1 MAAPGDD
8 FDLAEAAL
16 LVAARAEPQLSVGRE
31 LARLDDLADD
41 ARPWVESAVPWPDG
55 LSRFLF
61 LERGFRGN
69 AEDYYDPHNSYL
81 NRVLDRRLGLPIT
94 LSLVYVEVARRCGR
108 RAEGVGLPGHF
119 VVRAFTADDAVLLD
133 P

>member
-1 MAAPGDD
+1 MTPRDEPLARLAALMAAPGDD

-41 ARPWVESAVPWPDG
+41 ARPWVDSATPWPDG

-61 LERGFRGN
+61 AVRD
-69 AEDYYDPHNSYL
+69 EDALRSSRHSFQPANHFF
-81 NRVLDRRLGLPIT
+81 PI
-94 LSLVYVEVARRCGR
+94 SMG
-108 RAEGVGLPGHF
+108 
-119 VVRAFTADDAVLLD
+119 
-133 P
+133 